1 MFVIKRKHFRLLFT
15 SILLFLTVNCQL
27 QDSKY
32 THGVN
37 FLENR
42 EKVLI
47 LNKTNKNDVVK
58 FIGRPH
64 AVSLNDIDK
73 WMYFERTLTRGKM
86 HKLGRNI
93 LQKNNVL
100 ELKFNKYGLLVS
112 KKVIKK
118 DDMKKVVY
126 SENETKNS
134 VTQQS
139 TVAKFLSSIRQ
150 KMYGKRK
157 F

>member
-1 MFVIKRKHFRLLFT
+1 MFVIKRKHFKILFT
-15 SILLFLTVNCQL
+15 SFLLFLIGNCQL
-27 QDSKY
+27 QESKY
-32 THGVN
+32 SHGVN

-58 FIGRPH
+58 YIGRPH
-64 AVSLNDIDK
+64 SVSLNDEDK
-73 WMYFERTLTRGKM
+73 WMYFERTTTKGKM
-86 HKLGRNI
+86 HKLGRNV

-112 KKVIKK
+112 KKVYRK
-118 DDMKKVVY
+118 DDMKKIIY
-126 SENETKNS
+126 SENETENT
-134 VTQQS
+134 VAQQS
-139 TVAKFLSSIRQ
+139 AVGKFLSSIRQ

>member
-1 MFVIKRKHFRLLFT
+1 MFVIKRKHFKILLTLF
-15 SILLFLTVNCQL
+15 LLFLTANCQL
-27 QDSKY
+27 QESKY
-32 THGVN
+32 SHGVN

-42 EKVLI
+42 EKILV

-64 AVSLNDIDK
+64 ATSLNDSDK
-73 WMYFERTLTRGKM
+73 WMYFERTITRGKM
-86 HKLGRNI
+86 HKLGRNV

-126 SENETKNS
+126 SESETKNT